1 MSFEIMAIPP
11 FNRQLK
17 RLAKKYPSIGKDLKE
32 LGEKLKENPIQG
44 VALGQDCYKLRLSI
58 SSKGKGKPGGA
69 RIITCV
75 RIVNE
80 TVFLLTIYDKSEQ
93 ENLSDKELN
102 ELLEFLTDEE

>member
-44 VALGQDCYKLRLSI
+44 VALGQDCYKL
-58 SSKGKGKPGGA
+58 
-69 RIITCV
+69 
-75 RIVNE
+75 
-80 TVFLLTIYDKSEQ
+80 
-93 ENLSDKELN
+93 
-102 ELLEFLTDEE
+102 